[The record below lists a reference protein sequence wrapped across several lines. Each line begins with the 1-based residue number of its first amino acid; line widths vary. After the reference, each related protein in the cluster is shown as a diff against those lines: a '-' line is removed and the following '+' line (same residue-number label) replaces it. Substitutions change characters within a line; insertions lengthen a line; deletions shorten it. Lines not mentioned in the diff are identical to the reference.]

1 MAMKNTF
8 VSYRDRI
15 AGWPFIACTLFGT
28 AIAAIIILIPLTYI
42 LVLLFGIG
50 LLVCSAYKPELGIII
65 LVIFISSI
73 LYEESLPLIPIGI
86 GSLHIPDILLLFMFS
101 LVVIKRFSNNKNT
114 LIISPLEKP
123 LAFFLLLTTILV
135 FVSIKFFGINF
146 NTVLRTFRPISYYLI
161 FYIITNLIITK
172 KQIKFLVTGLFF
184 VAAVVALA
192 MLIQTTAGK
201 SISWIPQSQTIQAG
215 GLYEE
220 YNTLRLLPPGQTL
233 LFASFMVATCFIIF
247 YRGKSLL
254 LSGYY
259 YLIILLG
266 IGVMLTFTRTYLVG
280 ILLSTGFF
288 LFLAENEDRK
298 RLMALMAWFVT
309 FIILL
314 LMVSLGT
321 GGKLDSAFN
330 DISKRYLTLFAG
342 KDLVQSSS
350 LSDRYLENSY
360 AIQQIKEHPV
370 LGIGLGNDYR
380 PAIYGSE
387 DAIKY
392 YVHNA
397 YLYLIIDMG
406 IPGFAFFMWFYAGF
420 LIRALKNH
428 KKPEDDFLKSVA
440 TGSMLAGIGMLPMAL
455 VIPLFME
462 WHSIVVLA
470 TLIGL
475 SETIIINT
483 KVQIEN

>member
-1 MAMKNTF
+1 MKNTF

-28 AIAAIIILIPLTYI
+28 AIGAIIIFMPLTYI

-50 LLVCSAYKPELGIII
+50 LLVCSAYKPELGIVI

-73 LYEESLPLIPIGI
+73 LYEENLPLIPIGI

-101 LVVIKRFSNNKNT
+101 LVVIKRLANNKIT

-123 LAFFLLLTTILV
+123 LALFLLLTTILV

-146 NTVLRTFRPISYYLI
+146 NTVLRTFRPISYYPI
-161 FYIITNLIITK
+161 FYIITNLVITK
-172 KQIKFLVTGLFF
+172 KQIRFLVTGLFF

-201 SISWIPQSQTIQAG
+201 LISWIPQSQIVQAG

-220 YNTLRLLPPGQTL
+220 FNTLRLLPPGQTL
-233 LFASFMVATCFIIF
+233 LFASFMVATCFVIF

-254 LSGYY
+254 LSRFF
-259 YLIILLG
+259 YLVIILG

-280 ILLSTGFF
+280 IILSTGFF
-288 LFLAENEDRK
+288 MFLAENEDRK

-309 FIILL
+309 FIFLL
-314 LMVSLGT
+314 LMVSWGT
-321 GGKLDSAFN
+321 GRKLDSAFN

-360 AIQQIKEHPV
+360 A
-370 LGIGLGNDYR
+370 
-380 PAIYGSE
+380 
-387 DAIKY
+387 
-392 YVHNA
+392 
-397 YLYLIIDMG
+397 
-406 IPGFAFFMWFYAGF
+406 
-420 LIRALKNH
+420 
-428 KKPEDDFLKSVA
+428 
-440 TGSMLAGIGMLPMAL
+440 
-455 VIPLFME
+455 
-462 WHSIVVLA
+462 
-470 TLIGL
+470 
-475 SETIIINT
+475 
-483 KVQIEN
+483 